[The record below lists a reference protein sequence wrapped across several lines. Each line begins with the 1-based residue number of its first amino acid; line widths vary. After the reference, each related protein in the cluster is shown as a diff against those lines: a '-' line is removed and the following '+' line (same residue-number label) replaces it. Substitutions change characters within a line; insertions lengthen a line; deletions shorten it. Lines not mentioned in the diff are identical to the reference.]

1 MVIFKQKTNKMKKY
15 ILLFTLAFQFVI
27 ANESIDATFKKANDL
42 YNKGDYE
49 QAVTSFESI
58 VNKGNESADLY
69 FNIANCYYKLGK
81 VAPSIYNYEK
91 ALLLNPDDE
100 GIQTNLSF
108 AQKMAIDDI
117 KILPEVGFKKMLK
130 EFTST
135 FHYDTWAWIAVCI
148 AFLSLLSFLGYYFG
162 NTVLLKRT
170 FFSLFILLLIG
181 ISVTVF
187 SAFLQKKY
195 DKNYNPAIVFA
206 EATTLKSEPKNSS
219 EDLATLHEGTKVFVL
234 ETLGNWSQVE
244 LTDKTKAWIN
254 KEAIKEVKK

>member
-100 GIQTNLSF
+100 AIQTNLSF
-108 AQKMAIDDI
+108 AQKMTIDDI
-117 KILPEVGFKKMLK
+117 KFVPEVGFKKMIK
-130 EFTST
+130 DFTSKL
-135 FHYDTWAWIAVCI
+135 HYDTWAWVSVCI
-148 AFLSLLSFLGYYFG
+148 ALLCLLSFLGYYFG
-162 NTVLLKRT
+162 NTVFLKRT
-170 FFSLFILLLIG
+170 FFSLFLMFLVGIG
-181 ISVTVF
+181 VTVF
-187 SAFLQKKY
+187 AAFLQKKF
-195 DKNYNPAIVFA
+195 DANYNPAIVFA
-206 EATTLKSEPKNSS
+206 ETTTLKSEPKNSS
-219 EDLATLHEGTKVFVL
+219 EDVVTLHEGTKVLVL
-234 ETLGNWSQVE
+234 EALGNWKKVALS
-244 LTDKTKAWIN
+244 DKTKAWIN
-254 KEAIKEVKK
+254 KDAIREVRE

>member
-1 MVIFKQKTNKMKKY
+1 MKNN
-15 ILLFTLAFQFVI
+15 IILFLLFLFSFAN
-27 ANESIDATFKKANDL
+27 ANESLDASFKKANDL
-42 YNKGDYE
+42 YNKEDY
-49 QAVTSFESI
+49 QNALQSFESI
-58 VNKGNESADLY
+58 EKKGNISADLY
-69 FNIANCYYKLGK
+69 FNIGNCYYKLGK

-91 ALLLNPDDE
+91 ALILNPDDE
-100 GIQTNLSF
+100 AIQTNLSF

-117 KILPEVGFKKMLK
+117 KILPEVGFMKMVK
-130 EFTST
+130 EFTSKL
-135 FHYDTWAWIAVCI
+135 HYDTWAWIAVCI

-170 FFSLFILLLIG
+170 FFSLFLLLLIG
-181 ISVTVF
+181 IGVTVF
-187 SAFLQKKY
+187 SAFLQKNF

-219 EDLATLHEGTKVFVL
+219 EDVATLHEGTKVFVL

>member
-1 MVIFKQKTNKMKKY
+1 MKNR
-15 ILLFTLAFQFVI
+15 IILFLLFLISF
-27 ANESIDATFKKANDL
+27 ANASESIDTTFKKANDL

-49 QAVTSFESI
+49 QALQSFESI
-58 VNKGNESADLY
+58 VNQGNASADLY
-69 FNIANCYYKLGK
+69 FNIGNCYYKLGK

-100 GIQTNLSF
+100 AIQTNLSF

-117 KILPEVGFKKMLK
+117 KVLPEVGFKKMVK

-135 FHYDTWAWIAVCI
+135 FHYDTWAWIAVSI

-170 FFSLFILLLIG
+170 FFSLFLLFLVGIG
-181 ISVTVF
+181 VTVF
-187 SAFLQKKY
+187 SAFLQKNF
-195 DKNYNPAIVFA
+195 DANYNPAIVFA
-206 EATTLKSEPKNSS
+206 EATTLKAEPKNSS
-219 EDLATLHEGTKVFVL
+219 EDVVTLHEGTKVFVL
-234 ETLGNWSQVE
+234 EELGNWKQVE
-244 LTDKTKAWIN
+244 LTDKTKAWID

>member
-1 MVIFKQKTNKMKKY
+1 MKNN
-15 ILLFTLAFQFVI
+15 IILFLLFLFSF
-27 ANESIDATFKKANDL
+27 ANASESTNATFKKANDL
-42 YNKGDYE
+42 YNKEDY
-49 QAVTSFESI
+49 QNALQTFESI
-58 VNKGNESADLY
+58 EKQGNISADLY

-100 GIQTNLSF
+100 AIQTNLSF

-135 FHYDTWAWIAVCI
+135 FHYDTWAWIAIWI

-162 NTVLLKRT
+162 NTVFLKRT
-170 FFSLFILLLIG
+170 FFSLFLLLLIG
-181 ISVTVF
+181 IGVTVF
-187 SAFLQKKY
+187 SAFLQKKF
-195 DKNYNPAIVFA
+195 DTNYNPAIVFA

-219 EDLATLHEGTKVFVL
+219 EDVATLHEGTKVFVL
-234 ETLGNWSQVE
+234 EELGNWKRIE
-244 LTDKTKAWIN
+244 LTDKTKAWID
-254 KEAIKEVKK
+254 KEAIKEVKN